1 MRRHPITL
9 VVEDDLRR
17 SRVTVFFR
25 LLLAIPH
32 FFWFQ
37 IWSIGA
43 PFAAIAGW
51 FAALVTGR
59 MPRSLHNFLAGYL
72 RYSTHVAAYLVLAA
86 NPFPGFLG
94 HPGYPVDVVVAEP
107 EQQHR
112 LKTLLRLFLAVPAL
126 LLAFVLAGGGP
137 VGIVSG
143 AVFLSGGVVA
153 TCAFLTWFAGLALG
167 RAPAGLRDLSAYG
180 LGYGAQFIGYFLL
193 LTDRYPSSDPES
205 VGPEWR
211 AEDHPIR
218 LELDDDGRRSRLTVF
233 FRLLLALPH
242 IVWVLLWSVAAFLAA
257 IANGLV
263 ALVRGRS
270 AGPLHRFLAAY
281 VRYLAHLT
289 AFLFLVANPFPGF
302 TGAPGYPI
310 DIVIREDDGQNRWI
324 TAFRIVLA
332 IPSFFVATALFSVLF
347 IVGLLGWF
355 VALILGRMP
364 AGLRNLGAVAV
375 RYTAQ
380 ATAYW
385 YVVTDSYPSAGPGL
399 RPAAPHY
406 EQLTLE
412 AAV

>member
-1 MRRHPITL
+1 VPPHPITL

-43 PFAAIAGW
+43 TFAAIAGW

-59 MPRSLHNFLAGYL
+59 MPQSLHNFLAGYV
-72 RYSTHVAAYLVLAA
+72 RYSTHVAAYLLLIA

-94 HPGYPVDVVVAEP
+94 HPGYPVDVEIAAP
-107 EQQHR
+107 ERQHR

-126 LLAFVLAGGGP
+126 LLAFTLAGGGP
-137 VGIVSG
+137 IGVISG

-153 TCAFLTWFAGLALG
+153 TCAFLTWFAALVLG
-167 RAPAGLRDLSAYG
+167 RAPEGLRDLSAYG
-180 LGYGAQFIGYFLL
+180 LGYGAQFNGYLL
-193 LTDRYPSSDPES
+193 LVTGRYPSSDPEA
-205 VGPEWR
+205 VGPGWNLKQ
-211 AEDHPIR
+211 HPIR

-233 FRLLLALPH
+233 FRLLLAIPH
-242 IVWVLLWSVAAFLAA
+242 IFWVLLWSVAAFLAA
-257 IANGLV
+257 IANGLF

-270 AGPLHRFLAAY
+270 ARPLHRFLAAY
-281 VRYLAHLT
+281 VRYAAHLT

-302 TGAPGYPI
+302 TGTPGYPV
-310 DIVIREDDGQNRWI
+310 DIVIGEDEGQNRWI
-324 TAFRIVLA
+324 TAFRIFLA
-332 IPSFFVATALFSVLF
+332 IPSFFVAGALSSVLF
-347 IVGLLGWF
+347 AVGFLGWF

-364 AGLRNLGAVAV
+364 TGLRHLGAIAI

-385 YVVTDSYPSAGPGL
+385 YVVTDAYPSASPAL
-399 RPAAPHY
+399 RPAEPQY